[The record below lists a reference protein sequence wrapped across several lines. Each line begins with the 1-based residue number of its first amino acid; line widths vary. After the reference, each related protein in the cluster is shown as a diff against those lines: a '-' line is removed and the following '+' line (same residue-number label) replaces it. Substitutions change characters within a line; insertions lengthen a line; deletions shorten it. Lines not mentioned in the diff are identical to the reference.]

1 MKNTVYHLLAM
12 TITRKR
18 CFSAISFNNRAG
30 KCKFFMFRK
39 NCAYVWAQSS
49 DNQMVNH
56 FISKDFFT
64 SSLFFE
70 IHCVPTLITNVRGMC
85 DCRLEKG
92 YRKRN
97 QMCSMQL
104 VIQAEDI

>member
-56 FISKDFFT
+56 FISEDFFT
-64 SSLFFE
+64 SSFF
-70 IHCVPTLITNVRGMC
+70 
-85 DCRLEKG
+85 
-92 YRKRN
+92 
-97 QMCSMQL
+97 
-104 VIQAEDI
+104 